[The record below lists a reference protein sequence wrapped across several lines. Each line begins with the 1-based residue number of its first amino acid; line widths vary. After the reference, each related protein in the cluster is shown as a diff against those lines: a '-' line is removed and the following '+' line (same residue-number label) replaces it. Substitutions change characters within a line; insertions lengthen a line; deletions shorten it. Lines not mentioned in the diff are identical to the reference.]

1 MKGSQSL
8 FPSKHKP
15 PGETGRGQ
23 LLWVE
28 GAEGAPRR
36 PCGPAG
42 PPGRASHAARVA
54 AGAPVLRSRDLGL
67 GAWAAVPE
75 LVGVTWDGCSG
86 GPRPP
91 CCPGLTVQSHG
102 AAARP
107 RGPTAHWTTPPPN
120 PWASLGRWLNSPLR
134 AVCLSGPPPGGNH
147 AVCSAAVSLRPFNTE
162 QLPWPPWPF
171 TTWASPEHRVDAWRT
186 ALNRGRVPGRV
197 PRPLCTQPDLPHFPS
212 SYHPLGALGLIE
224 IQPQVSHQGKERET
238 RTGWLGGRR
247 ARWRWHRTEPP
258 RKGSAASFL
267 PLCGDRSQLPPP
279 PPNPVRPRR
288 PGRSGRRPGSTYPR
302 TRAPPAWPP
311 PLLKPA
317 LSVNGRGSVGSSC
330 LWTRDL
336 GSL

>member
-8 FPSKHKP
+8 SPSKHKP

-67 GAWAAVPE
+67 GVWAAVPE

-91 CCPGLTVQSHG
+91 YCPGLTVQSHG

-107 RGPTAHWTTPPPN
+107 RGPTAHWTMPPLN
-120 PWASLGRWLNSPLR
+120 PWAALGRWLNSPLR
-134 AVCLSGPPPGGNH
+134 AVCLSGPPLGGNH

-162 QLPWPPWPF
+162 QLPGLPGLSRPGHLLSTGWMLGEQPSIGGAFQVGCRALCAHSRICHTSPVNITPWGPWDSSKF
-171 TTWASPEHRVDAWRT
+171 SHKCRIRERNGRHERDGWGVGGPGGGGTGRSHPGKGQRPVFFRFVETGLSCLR
-186 ALNRGRVPGRV
+186 LRGIPS
-197 PRPLCTQPDLPHFPS
+197 DLDG
-212 SYHPLGALGLIE
+212 LGA
-224 IQPQVSHQGKERET
+224 QDA
-238 RTGWLGGRR
+238 
-247 ARWRWHRTEPP
+247 AR
-258 RKGSAASFL
+258 G
-267 PLCGDRSQLPPP
+267 
-279 PPNPVRPRR
+279 
-288 PGRSGRRPGSTYPR
+288 PR
-302 TRAPPAWPP
+302 THGPE
-311 PLLKPA
+311 LL
-317 LSVNGRGSVGSSC
+317 LRGPHPF
-330 LWTRDL
+330 
-336 GSL
+336 